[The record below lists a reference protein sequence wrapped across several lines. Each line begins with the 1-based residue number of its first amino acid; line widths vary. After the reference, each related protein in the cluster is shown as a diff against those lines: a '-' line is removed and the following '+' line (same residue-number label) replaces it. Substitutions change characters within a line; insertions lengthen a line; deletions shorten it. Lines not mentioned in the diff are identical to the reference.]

1 MKPGTLLAPA
11 GLGRRNHSYCT
22 WLTPYAKAGRCIIC
36 NERLEYLHSEF
47 SKDRAT
53 KCVAEN
59 FSRRAMGKKK
69 KSSCIKMAGLGARE
83 YIGHLGFGAYAQLCV
98 CVGVRCRLQANADS
112 PSPAHRGTK
121 PRNT

>member
-47 SKDRAT
+47 SKDRPT

-59 FSRRAMGKKK
+59 FSRRGMGKKK
-69 KSSCIKMAGLGARE
+69 LLNKNGRFRGQGIYQPSSFWRPTLT
-83 YIGHLGFGAYAQLCV
+83 CV
-98 CVGVRCRLQANADS
+98 CVLGSGADS
-112 PSPAHRGTK
+112 RQMLTAFLLPTG
-121 PRNT
+121 